1 MTSEQLSGKATP
13 GEVVRLR
20 LKEIR
25 KKRRLNPDK
34 AAELYDDPA
43 MSPTVL
49 MNIEAGRRRTS
60 VTVDE
65 LMRFAYALD
74 VPPEALLVP
83 GADHQVQVAPGV
95 VVDSVRLLRWMRG
108 EEALNGTDEAHYE
121 AAAAESLEPSG
132 RGVPQQLRDEFLS
145 KAQAAF
151 DGFFADSDE
160 IRRKTRQQVREVL
173 GEVRN
178 AAANGAP
185 ADELL
190 TMIDGFLDRLE

>member
-1 MTSEQLSGKATP
+1 MTSEQLGDEATP

-34 AAELYDDPA
+34 AAELYGDPA
-43 MSPTVL
+43 MSTTVL
-49 MNIEAGRRRTS
+49 MNIEAGRRRTP

-83 GADHQVQVAPGV
+83 GADRRVQVTPGV
-95 VVDSVRLLRWMRG
+95 VVDSIRLLRWMRG
-108 EEALNGTDEAHYE
+108 EEALDGTDAAHYE
-121 AAAAESLEPSG
+121 ATAAESVEPSG
-132 RGVPQQLRDEFLS
+132 RGIPQQLRDEFLTR
-145 KAQAAF
+145 AQAAF

-173 GEVRN
+173 GEVRT
-178 AAANGAP
+178 AAADGAP
-185 ADELL
+185 TEELL
-190 TMIDGFLDRLE
+190 AMIDGFLDRLE

>member
-1 MTSEQLSGKATP
+1 M
-13 GEVVRLR
+13 RLR

-43 MSPTVL
+43 MSATVL
-49 MNIEAGRRRTS
+49 MNIEAGRRRTP

-74 VPPEALLVP
+74 VPPEALLIP
-83 GADHQVQVAPGV
+83 GADLQVQVAPGV
-95 VVDSVRLLRWMRG
+95 VVDSSRLLRWMRG
-108 EEALNGTDEAHYE
+108 DEALNGNDAAHYE
-121 AAAAESLEPSG
+121 ATAAESLEPSG
-132 RGVPQQLRDEFLS
+132 RGVPQQLRDEFLAR
-145 KAQAAF
+145 AQAAF

-173 GEVRN
+173 GEVRT
-178 AAANGAP
+178 AAADGAP
-185 ADELL
+185 ADKLI
-190 TMIDGFLDRLE
+190 TMIDAFLDRLE

>member
-1 MTSEQLSGKATP
+1 MTSEQLSGEATP

-49 MNIEAGRRRTS
+49 MNIEAGRRRTP

-65 LMRFAYALD
+65 LLRFAYALN
-74 VPPEALLVP
+74 VPPETLLVP
-83 GADHQVQVAPGV
+83 DAGQQVQVAPGV
-95 VVDSVRLLRWMRG
+95 VVDSIQLLRWIRG
-108 EEALNGTDEAHYE
+108 EQALNGTDAAQYE
-121 AAAAESLEPSG
+121 TAAAESLEPSG
-132 RGVPQQLRDEFLS
+132 RGVPQQLRDEFLTR
-145 KAQAAF
+145 AQAAF

-173 GEVRN
+173 GEVRT
-178 AAANGAP
+178 AAADGAP
-185 ADELL
+185 TEELL
-190 TMIDGFLDRLE
+190 AMIDGFLGRLE

>member
-1 MTSEQLSGKATP
+1 MTSEQLGEATP

-34 AAELYDDPA
+34 AAELYGDPA
-43 MSPTVL
+43 MSTTVL
-49 MNIEAGRRRTS
+49 MNIEAGRRRTP

-83 GADHQVQVAPGV
+83 GTDQQVQVAPGV
-95 VVDSVRLLRWMRG
+95 VVDATRLLRWMRG
-108 EEALNGTDEAHYE
+108 EEALNGTDTTHYE
-121 AAAAESLEPSG
+121 AVAAGSLGPSEG
-132 RGVPQQLRDEFLS
+132 RVPQQLRDEFLTR
-145 KAQAAF
+145 AQAAF

-173 GEVRN
+173 GEVRT
-178 AAANGAP
+178 AATNGVP
-185 ADELL
+185 ADELI
-190 TMIDGFLDRLE
+190 TMIDGFLDRLG

>member
-1 MTSEQLSGKATP
+1 MTSEQLGGGATP

-25 KKRRLNPDK
+25 RKRRLNPDK

-49 MNIEAGRRRTS
+49 MNIEAGRRRTP

-95 VVDSVRLLRWMRG
+95 VIDSIRLLRWMRG
-108 EEALNGTDEAHYE
+108 EEALDGTDATHYE
-121 AAAAESLEPSG
+121 TTAAESLEPSG
-132 RGVPQQLRDEFLS
+132 RGVPQQLRDEFLTR
-145 KAQAAF
+145 AQAAF

-173 GEVRN
+173 GDVRT
-178 AAANGAP
+178 AAASGAP
-185 ADELL
+185 AEELL

>member
-1 MTSEQLSGKATP
+1 MTSEQLGGDATP

-34 AAELYDDPA
+34 AAELYGDPA
-43 MSPTVL
+43 MSTTVL
-49 MNIEAGRRRTS
+49 MNIEAGRRRTP

-83 GADHQVQVAPGV
+83 GADQQVQVAPGV
-95 VVDSVRLLRWMRG
+95 VVDSTRLLRWMRG
-108 EEALNGTDEAHYE
+108 EEALNGTDTAHYE
-121 AAAAESLEPSG
+121 AVAAGSLGPSEG
-132 RGVPQQLRDEFLS
+132 RVPQQLRDEFLTR
-145 KAQAAF
+145 AQAAF

-173 GEVRN
+173 GEVRT
-178 AAANGAP
+178 AATNGVP
-185 ADELL
+185 TDELI